1 MEEITSAFSEYEQ
14 NGSQFYQ
21 SVDYEKVENARRLSS
36 TEYTFNSKLG
46 FISLNQALNSDEVLA
61 VAFQYTHNGVVYQVG
76 EFSSDV
82 TSPDVLILK
91 LLKSTT
97 TDVSQPIWKLM
108 MKNVYGLGAYQVNRE
123 DFILD
128 IFYENPE
135 LGTPVNF
142 LTEGDI
148 ANSLL
153 LQVFNLD
160 NLNANNDPGAD
171 GVFDFIDGITINSS
185 NGRIYFPMTEP
196 FGCFLRQKLGG
207 DCENINPNSIASK
220 YAFEALYDSTQ
231 SAAQQISELNR
242 FILKGQYKSSVSSE
256 ISLNAMNIPQG
267 SVRVTSGGTQLEEN
281 IHYTVDYT
289 MGSVKIID
297 QGILNSSQPIMISL
311 ENNSLFN
318 FQSKRFMGAHL
329 DYRFN
334 KDFVLGASI
343 LNLTEKPLTQKINIG
358 DEPISNTIWGLNGA
372 YSTDSR
378 FITKI
383 IDKIPLIETKE
394 KSTFSVVGEFAHFIP
409 GHPKSIDLNSTGTS
423 YIDDFENSQS
433 TIDIRSSAAWFL
445 SSTPTGNINNSGY
458 FLKLF

>member
-1 MEEITSAFSEYEQ
+1 
-14 NGSQFYQ
+14 
-21 SVDYEKVENARRLSS
+21 
-36 TEYTFNSKLG
+36 
-46 FISLNQALNSDEVLA
+46 
-61 VAFQYTHNGVVYQVG
+61 
-76 EFSSDV
+76 
-82 TSPDVLILK
+82 
-91 LLKSTT
+91 
-97 TDVSQPIWKLM
+97 
-108 MKNVYGLGAYQVNRE
+108 
-123 DFILD
+123 
-128 IFYENPE
+128 
-135 LGTPVNF
+135 
-142 LTEGDI
+142 
-148 ANSLL
+148 
-153 LQVFNLD
+153 
-160 NLNANNDPGAD
+160 
-171 GVFDFIDGITINSS
+171 
-185 NGRIYFPMTEP
+185 
-196 FGCFLRQKLGG
+196 
-207 DCENINPNSIASK
+207 
-220 YAFEALYDSTQ
+220 
-231 SAAQQISELNR
+231 
-242 FILKGQYKSSVSSE
+242 
-256 ISLNAMNIPQG
+256 
-267 SVRVTSGGTQLEEN
+267 
-281 IHYTVDYT
+281 
-289 MGSVKIID
+289 
-297 QGILNSSQPIMISL
+297 MISL

-458 FLKLF
+458 FPEAFLTNDLAYGFNRAKLAWYVIDPLFSEKLFNNTISYTAR